1 MPTRL
6 GMGQFGKARPQW
18 KEIASGYAVIRPESV
33 ASVTEVC
40 SFPEADFP
48 RCPFPAG
55 PEGLWNPRTT
65 LPDPSHPKSGGGARI
80 APDRRGAKTT
90 RFRNCQRRVRGGEI
104 ACLQHAISRA
114 KRIGPT
120 YPHTASAVVE
130 EEHVLFSTVLTL
142 CSLAQSQC
150 QSGLGGIVI

>member
-48 RCPFPAG
+48 RCGCPVIP
-55 PEGLWNPRTT
+55 PE
-65 LPDPSHPKSGGGARI
+65 
-80 APDRRGAKTT
+80 T
-90 RFRNCQRRVRGGEI
+90 RLDHHR
-104 ACLQHAISRA
+104 
-114 KRIGPT
+114 
-120 YPHTASAVVE
+120 
-130 EEHVLFSTVLTL
+130 
-142 CSLAQSQC
+142 
-150 QSGLGGIVI
+150 